1 MGIDHIPQEGVVFTR
16 TDGRFHDIDHLSG
29 IGAMQG
35 ATQYGSGFCVHYG
48 LEHTRGFTHQP
59 GAGDGCRRKDGNLDV
74 EVFVAGGLFREP
86 HATERGVHEYG
97 IRGIAVAGDALA
109 LSVKG
114 IPDDAEVVQRN
125 VRELRAAFDVA
136 ESPDMR
142 NGGLQAFVH
151 GNRALFRCLH
161 ASGFKVE
168 PRRERAAA
176 RREQDGIRGQRL
188 FRAVENET
196 DLGFI
201 PGVAYGTGGCTGYDR
216 YALVFQR
223 LADAV
228 GHIGVFAGKE
238 AGTAFQYGDP

>member
-1 MGIDHIPQEGVVFTR
+1 M
-16 TDGRFHDIDHLSG
+16 
-29 IGAMQG
+29 
-35 ATQYGSGFCVHYG
+35 
-48 LEHTRGFTHQP
+48 
-59 GAGDGCRRKDGNLDV
+59 RKSSSEMYVNCGPPLTSPRAQICGT
-74 EVFVAGGLFREP
+74 EVC
-86 HATERGVHEYG
+86 
-97 IRGIAVAGDALA
+97 
-109 LSVKG
+109 S
-114 IPDDAEVVQRN
+114 
-125 VRELRAAFDVA
+125 
-136 ESPDMR
+136 
-142 NGGLQAFVH
+142 
-151 GNRALFRCLH
+151 RCLH
-161 ASGFKVE
+161 TSGFKVE

-201 PGVAYGTGGCTGYDR
+201 PCVAYGTGGCTGYDR